1 MTVSLIVHGHYYQP
15 PRENP
20 WLEEVEVEPT
30 AAPFHDWNARIERE
44 CYRAVIAA
52 RVLGPTGRIA
62 RMINTLGWTSF
73 NYGPTL
79 FNWLEAAA
87 PGTYQAVLQ
96 ADRDSV
102 ARFGHGSALAHPY
115 HHVILPLS
123 TRRDKITEVRWGI
136 EDFRRRYGREP
147 EGMWLPETAVDEETL
162 DVLAEAGIRFTI
174 LAPHQAKPL
183 PPDGRPGLYRTRSGK
198 SIALCFYDGDLSHD
212 VAFGELIRDA
222 GKWTSRV
229 RALAAQ
235 RPSGVIA
242 VATDGETY
250 GHHHKFGEMALARV
264 IHEFGG
270 SDQSA
275 IRIENF
281 ASLLAR
287 TPAVHEVQLVPNT
300 SWSCAHG
307 IERWRSD
314 CGCRIAPGL
323 NTQQKW
329 RAPLREAMDWLAG
342 EAHRIYER
350 DGGATLGDVWAA
362 RDGYDPHLGSPTLGR
377 DVRTRELLDLERHA
391 LLLYTSC
398 AWFFDDIGGIEP
410 VQVLKY
416 AARLIQLAGSEGPR
430 LEAGLL
436 ERLARAPSNDKTA
449 GTGRDIYLARVK
461 PTVPEEVRL
470 AAGLAALDSAGVPV
484 EEGRAAAYDAS
495 FEARDDA
502 GFTVRLTH
510 RRTGATS
517 RVEVS
522 GGKVPEA
529 ALWDRHLRLLREK
542 RRRDLVEMALSYE
555 QQLQVSTGILTLAE
569 AASLALVEAVRQL
582 GKKIETLP
590 RVEAAL
596 DLLEQLNQ
604 PVPFDAQAR
613 FAPLAERATTPALRK
628 IASRLGFE
636 PSSE

>member
-20 WLEEVEVEPT
+20 WLEEVEVEPS
-30 AAPFHDWNARIERE
+30 AAPYHDWNARIERE

-79 FNWLEAAA
+79 FNWLQAAA
-87 PGTYQAVLQ
+87 PDTYDAVIQ

-102 ARFGHGSALAHPY
+102 LRFGHGSALAHPY

-123 TRRDKITEVRWGI
+123 TRRDKVTEVRWGI

-174 LAPHQAKPL
+174 LAPHQATPL
-183 PPDGRPGLYRTRSGK
+183 PPDGLPGLYRTRSGR
-198 SIALCFYDGDLSHD
+198 SIALCFYDGNMSHD

-222 GKWTSRV
+222 GKWSARI

-235 RPSGVIA
+235 RPNGVIA
-242 VATDGETY
+242 VATDGETF

-270 SDQSA
+270 SGQGA
-275 IRIENF
+275 IRVDNF

-287 TPAVHEVQLVPNT
+287 TPAVHEVELVPNT

-307 IERWRSD
+307 VERWRSN
-314 CGCRIAPGL
+314 CGCRVDP

-329 RAPLREAMDWLAG
+329 RAPLREAMDWLAA

-350 DGGATLGDVWAA
+350 DGGAALGDVWAA
-362 RDGYDPHLGSPTLGR
+362 RDAYDPHLGSPPGGR
-377 DVRTRELLDLERHA
+377 DVRTRELLELERHA

-416 AARLIQLAGSEGPR
+416 AARLVQLAGSEGPR

-436 ERLARAPSNDKTA
+436 ERLARAPSNDRAA

-461 PTVPEEVRL
+461 PTLPEEVRL
-470 AAGLAALDSAGVPV
+470 AAGLAALDMAGVPV
-484 EEGRAAAYDAS
+484 EEGRAAAYDSTVETRGAA
-495 FEARDDA
+495 E
-502 GFTVRLTH
+502 FTVQLTH

-517 RVEVS
+517 RVEIS
-522 GGKVPEA
+522 GSKVPES
-529 ALWDRHLRLLREK
+529 ALWDRHLRLLRED
-542 RRRDLVEMALSYE
+542 RRRDLAAMALSPE
-555 QQLQVSTGILTLAE
+555 QQLQVSTGALTLAE
-569 AASLALVEAVRQL
+569 AASLALVEAVAQL
-582 GKKIETLP
+582 GREIKTLP

-604 PVPFDAQAR
+604 PIPFDAQAR
-613 FAPLAERATTPALRK
+613 FAPVAERAVTEPALERV
-628 IASRLGFE
+628 AARLGFE
-636 PSSE
+636 TL